1 MLMMMGLVRGGAAA
15 AAEKSPAKRRAKRNS
30 QTMSVKFYS
39 MAKMKA
45 KQIIEVVW
53 PAEKGGE

>member
-1 MLMMMGLVRGGAAA
+1 MVAKGRN
-15 AAEKSPAKRRAKRNS
+15 KRRRPGRNS

-39 MAKMKA
+39 MAKMEA

-53 PAEKGGE
+53 PAKKSGA

>member
-1 MLMMMGLVRGGAAA
+1 MASKLRKNKG
-15 AAEKSPAKRRAKRNS
+15 RRIPRRNS

-39 MAKMKA
+39 MAKMEA

-53 PAEKGGE
+53 PAKKSEI

>member
-1 MLMMMGLVRGGAAA
+1 MMAMMAGWMVAKGRN
-15 AAEKSPAKRRAKRNS
+15 KRRRPGRNS

-39 MAKMKA
+39 MAKMEA

-53 PAEKGGE
+53 PAKKSGA